1 MKRLTAAALAGTLL
15 VLMALTVA
23 QAEYKHQF
31 TGAKKCKVCHM
42 SKKRGNQWQIWLD
55 SKHAKAYETL
65 ATDKAK
71 ALAKGDK
78 SPQED
83 PACLKCHAAGYD
95 APAELLGSGRGRN
108 LRILSRSGQGLLAD
122 ENNERQEAIGG
133 KRLDPAEKGGL
144 PEVPQQGVSNLQAFR
159 FRCFLGEDQ
168 ARYSGGDRVGTNH
181 AGSLLPG

>member
-95 APAELLGSGRGRN
+95 APAELLGSKYDRAEGVTCESCHGPGKDYSPMKIMKDKKLSVEN
-108 LRILSRSGQGLLAD
+108 GLILPKKEDCLKCHNKESPTYKPFDFDAFWAKIKHD
-122 ENNERQEAIGG
+122 I
-133 KRLDPAEKGGL
+133 
-144 PEVPQQGVSNLQAFR
+144 PE
-159 FRCFLGEDQ
+159 E
-168 ARYSGGDRVGTNH
+168 TE
-181 AGSLLPG
+181 